1 MRKLLVILTICTLT
15 AVACKSNNAD
25 DIAAFEKAQ
34 QTTPAER
41 EAEAAAEAA
50 KQEEKT
56 DNLGDKPTGDAK
68 ESAQATDLAPG
79 EQRHFGAPFVLESE
93 PIALAAA
100 LEQSKDS
107 EGPYK
112 VEATVEKVCQVKGC
126 WFTLA
131 ADGVEVPIRV
141 RMKDYAF
148 FVSKNAAGAKAVLEG
163 TLVRKTI
170 DQKLAQHFADDEAK
184 AGGKPA
190 RQVTGDE
197 ETFEFMASGIELVQ
211 TQS

>member
-1 MRKLLVILTICTLT
+1 MRKLLAVLAICTLT

-34 QTTPAER
+34 QTTPAEH
-41 EAEAAAEAA
+41 EAAANAEA
-50 KQEEKT
+50 EEKT
-56 DNLGDKPTGDAK
+56 DDHGDKPAADTK
-68 ESAQATDLAPG
+68 QSAQATDLEPG
-79 EQRHFGAPFVLESE
+79 EQRHFGAPFTLEAE
-93 PIALAAA
+93 PIQLAAA

-112 VEATVEKVCQVKGC
+112 IEATVEKVCQVKGC

-148 FVSKNAAGAKAVLEG
+148 FVSKNAAGATAVLEG
-163 TLVRKTI
+163 TLVRKVI
-170 DQKLAQHFADDEAK
+170 DQKTAQHFADDEAK
-184 AGGKPA
+184 AGDKPA
-190 RQVTGDE
+190 RQVTADE